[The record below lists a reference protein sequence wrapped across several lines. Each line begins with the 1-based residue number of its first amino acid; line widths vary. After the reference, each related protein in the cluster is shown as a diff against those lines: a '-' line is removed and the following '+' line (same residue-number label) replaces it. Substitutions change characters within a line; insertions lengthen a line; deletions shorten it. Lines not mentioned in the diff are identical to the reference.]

1 MNLRI
6 PLARGPRGWQYISLP
21 RGPVRAGR
29 AAAGT
34 LRTGYRGEAED
45 ITSAPRDREEH
56 HLPDEIQSGV
66 GSRTYDSAQVETRTM
81 DPIRR
86 QPRRAGSTAPIWTET
101 GTTVPAGILDGEFD
115 PGSG

>member
-1 MNLRI
+1 M
-6 PLARGPRGWQYISLP
+6 
-21 RGPVRAGR
+21 
-29 AAAGT
+29 
-34 LRTGYRGEAED
+34 RTGYRGEAEED
-45 ITSAPRDREEH
+45 PSAPRDREEH

-66 GSRTYDSAQVETRTM
+66 GFRTYDSAQVETRTM